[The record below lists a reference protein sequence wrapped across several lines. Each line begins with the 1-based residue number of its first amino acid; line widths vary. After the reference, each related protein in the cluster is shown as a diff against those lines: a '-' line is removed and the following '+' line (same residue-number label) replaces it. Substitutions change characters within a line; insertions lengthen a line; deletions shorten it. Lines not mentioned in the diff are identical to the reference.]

1 VNRTELHALADIR
14 IADANVLLD
23 GGRYQAAYYLVGYAV
38 ECALK
43 AAVAKQIREHDFPDR
58 KLILDSYTHDL
69 SQLLA
74 ISGLKP
80 QLEARVSADKTFEV
94 NWTTVKDWNE
104 SSRYDTTITDVKARD
119 LFTAVT
125 DRGHGVLAWL
135 KTLW

>member
-1 VNRTELHALADIR
+1 MNRVELQVLADIR
-14 IADANVLLD
+14 VGDAALLLQ
-23 GGRYQAAYYLVGYAV
+23 GARYPGAYYVAGYAV

-43 AAVAKQIREHDFPDR
+43 AAIAKQIREHDFPEK
-58 KLILDSYTHDL
+58 KLVNDSHTHDL
-69 SQLLA
+69 ERLLA

-80 QLEARVSADKTFEV
+80 QFDIRVAGDNAFAV

-104 SSRYDTTITDVKARD
+104 TTRYDGTIAEVKARD

-125 DRGHGVLAWL
+125 HQDHGVLPWL

>member
-1 VNRTELHALADIR
+1 MNRTELHALADIR
-14 IADANVLLD
+14 IADARVLLD

-43 AAVAKQIREHDFPDR
+43 ACVAKQIREHDFPDR
-58 KLILDSYTHDL
+58 KLILDSYTHSL
-69 SQLLA
+69 EQLLA
-74 ISGLKP
+74 ISGLKS
-80 QLEARVSADKTFEV
+80 QFEARVSADKSFEV

-104 SSRYDTTITDVKARD
+104 ASRYDSTITDVKARD

-125 DRGHGVLAWL
+125 DQGHGVLTWL

>member
-1 VNRTELHALADIR
+1 MNRAELHALTGVR
-14 IADANVLLD
+14 VGDATVLLD
-23 GGRYQAAYYLVGYAV
+23 SGRYQGAYYLVGYAV

-43 AAVAKQIREHDFPDR
+43 ACVAKQIREHDFPDR

-69 SQLLA
+69 AQLLA

-80 QLEARVSADKTFEV
+80 QFEARIAADKAFEV

-104 SSRYDTTITDVKARD
+104 TSRYDTTITEVKARD

-125 DRGHGVLAWL
+125 DQTHGVLTWL